1 MSRQTLGLD
10 DRLQEYVRRYG
21 VRESGLLRRLREET
35 AARPEAHL
43 QIAPEQ
49 GQLLAFLVRLVGARR
64 ALEVGTFT
72 GYSSLWIAGAMGSGG
87 RLDCCD
93 VSAEWT
99 DVARH
104 HWEEAGLAD
113 RIELHLGPALDTLA
127 GLLAAGRAGTYDFVF
142 LDADKANLG
151 RYYELALELL
161 RPGGV
166 VAIDNTLW
174 SGRVADPEVTDADTE
189 AIRRL
194 GERIHAD
201 ERVDMVLVPVGDG
214 LTVARRR

>member
-1 MSRQTLGLD
+1 VTSR
-10 DRLQEYVRRYG
+10 R
-21 VRESGLLRRLREET
+21 SGPT
-35 AARPEAHL
+35 W
-43 QIAPEQ
+43 
-49 GQLLAFLVRLVGARR
+49 LATTGRRR
-64 ALEVGTFT
+64 A
-72 GYSSLWIAGAMGSGG
+72 SSCS
-87 RLDCCD
+87 
-93 VSAEWT
+93 
-99 DVARH
+99 
-104 HWEEAGLAD
+104 